1 MTPELASSISIFVLA
16 LLVGFEVIS
25 KIPTT
30 LHTPMM
36 SGANS
41 IHGVVLVGA
50 ILVAGLADD
59 PLGYVLAFLAAA
71 FAAMN
76 VVGGYVVTDRML
88 GMFRGRPSHSAN
100 PASHSANG
108 ASHSANPASHSAEV
122 VGRAPEVAGRAGAAP
137 DDAKGVAGLA
147 GAERGTSEAD
157 GSPSAVGPSRRRPDS
172 NEGSDR

>member
-1 MTPELASSISIFVLA
+1 MSAALLTDLSLFVLA

-25 KIPTT
+25 KIPAT

-50 ILVAGLADD
+50 VLIAGFVDN
-59 PLGYVLAFLAAA
+59 PVGYVLAFVAAA

-88 GMFRGRPSHSAN
+88 GMFKAK
-100 PASHSANG
+100 PA
-108 ASHSANPASHSAEV
+108 P
-122 VGRAPEVAGRAGAAP
+122 
-137 DDAKGVAGLA
+137 KK
-147 GAERGTSEAD
+147 
-157 GSPSAVGPSRRRPDS
+157 
-172 NEGSDR
+172 EGE

>member
-100 PASHSANG
+100 PASHSA
-108 ASHSANPASHSAEV
+108 EV